1 MVSTHFFF
9 FHIVSFYLSL
19 SSSSM
24 MSSEGG
30 SDSGKK
36 ALSWGRVNE
45 KQLKDWH
52 KTYRILDDIEFIV
65 RVDDPSLGCVA
76 LNQAVMAAG
85 LRLPFPKIVRKF
97 LCEWR
102 IAPTQFCPS
111 GWRILIG
118 FIILWDQLGFHR
130 PLVLEFN
137 SLYSFKVDGKKS
149 GWWYA
154 FVKAKT

>member
-1 MVSTHFFF
+1 
-9 FHIVSFYLSL
+9 
-19 SSSSM
+19 M

-30 SDSGKK
+30 SDSGRK
-36 ALSWGRVNE
+36 ALSWGRGQEEEAEVSGDREAGSEALVNE

-118 FIILWDQLGFHR
+118 FIILWNQLGFHR

-137 SLYSFKVDGKKS
+137 SLYSFKVDGKKL